1 MKGRAGQVK
10 RVPTGVAGLDEM
22 LDGGFTAGRSI
33 LVCGGPGSGK
43 TIFGVQFLYNGITR
57 YDENGLFVSL
67 DENPAHL
74 RENVA
79 GFGMDLDRLERRRK
93 LAIID
98 VSPIRYEEGEMRIGD
113 MWIGKRD
120 FTFSSLIEI
129 IKAKTEE
136 INAKRIVVDPITTLT
151 IQCHSASE
159 KRRSVV
165 DLLEAVSGLGTTNL
179 ITTELRSTTLG
190 RTIEPEEFLSH
201 GVIVFHVFHEG
212 RELIRAVQVEKMRGI
227 AHDQQIRPYR
237 ICDDGIVVY
246 SKESPLAV
254 PMNTT
259 VDFT

>member
-1 MKGRAGQVK
+1 MKK
-10 RVPTGVAGLDEM
+10 KVPTGIAGLDEM
-22 LDGGFTAGRSI
+22 LGGGFTTGRSI

-74 RENVA
+74 KENVA
-79 GFGMDLDRLERRRK
+79 GFGWDLEKLEKKRR
-93 LAIID
+93 LAIVD

-120 FTFSSLIEI
+120 FTILSLIEI
-129 IKAKTEE
+129 IKAKAEE

-151 IQCHSASE
+151 IQCQSASE
-159 KRRSVV
+159 KRKSVV
-165 DLLEAVSGLGTTNL
+165 DLLEVVSGLGSTNL
-179 ITTELRSTTLG
+179 ITTELRSTTLR

-201 GVIVFHVFHEG
+201 GVIIFHVFHEG

-246 SKESPLAV
+246 SQESPLAV

>member
-1 MKGRAGQVK
+1 MM
-10 RVPTGVAGLDEM
+10 RVPTGVIGLDEM
-22 LDGGFTAGRSI
+22 LAGGFTPGRSI

-74 RENVA
+74 RENVV
-79 GFGMDLDRLERRRK
+79 GFGWDLEKLEKKGR

-98 VSPIRYEEGEMRIGD
+98 ASPIRYEEGEMRTGD

-120 FTFSSLIEI
+120 FTLASLAEI
-129 IKAKTEE
+129 IKAKAEQV
-136 INAKRIVVDPITTLT
+136 NAKRIVVDPITTLT
-151 IQCHSASE
+151 ILYQNASE
-159 KRRSVV
+159 KRRSVI
-165 DLLEAVSGLGTTNL
+165 DLLEGISSLGTTNL
-179 ITTELRSTTLG
+179 VTTELRATTLG

-212 RELIRAVQVEKMRGI
+212 RELIRAVQIEKMRGI

-246 SKESPLAV
+246 SKESPVAIMWQSNGSLQ
-254 PMNTT
+254 
-259 VDFT
+259 